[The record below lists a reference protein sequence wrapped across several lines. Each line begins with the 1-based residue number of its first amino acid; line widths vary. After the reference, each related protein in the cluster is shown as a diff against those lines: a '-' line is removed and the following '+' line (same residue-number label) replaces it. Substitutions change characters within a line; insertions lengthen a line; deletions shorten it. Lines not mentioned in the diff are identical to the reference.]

1 MENNFFGEFKVP
13 IIHKFDYLKPKS
25 LSEALTVLAQS
36 KNAAILAGGT
46 DLVDMIKE
54 NVVQPE
60 VVVDI
65 KGLDALNQIKFE
77 SNSLFIGACVTFS
90 DLIESKIIKEKYP
103 VIFEIAKT
111 VASVGIRNRATVIG
125 NICSAV
131 PCMDSGP
138 LLIAYDTTVQ
148 VVGQKG
154 ERNIPATEWFIA
166 PRKTALQ
173 KGELV
178 TGVSLPYPKVKHAGC
193 WVKLGRYT
201 GEDLAQVNLLI
212 LAMADGTFRI
222 SFGAV
227 APVPVR
233 AKKIEQL
240 LNGQTITRSLIEKA
254 KQLIEKEIKP
264 ITDVRATKEYR
275 MHMAK
280 VMFERGLNAAIKRL
294 NDNGPAYGTSVI

>member
-1 MENNFFGEFKVP
+1 MP
-13 IIHKFDYLKPKS
+13 IIHKFDYVKPKNLKETLAL
-25 LSEALTVLAQS
+25 LSQHAS
-36 KNAAILAGGT
+36 YAILAGGT
-46 DLVDMIKE
+46 DLIDLIKE
-54 NVVQPE
+54 NVAQPDI
-60 VVVDI
+60 VVDI
-65 KGLDALNQIKFE
+65 KGLDALNEVKFE
-77 SNSLFIGACVTFS
+77 NDTLIIGAGVTFS
-90 DLIESKIIKEKYP
+90 DLIESKMIKEKYP

-111 VASVGIRNRATVIG
+111 VASVGIRNRATIVG

-138 LLIAYDTTVQ
+138 LLSVYDATVQ

-154 ERNIPATEWFIA
+154 TRNIPAAEWFIA
-166 PRKTALQ
+166 PRKTSLQ

-178 TGVSLPYPKVKHAGC
+178 SGVSILYPKAKHAGC
-193 WVKLGRYT
+193 WVKLGRYA

-212 LAMADGTFRI
+212 LAMTDGTFRI

-254 KQLIEKEIKP
+254 KQLIEEEIKP

-280 VMFERGLNAAIKRL
+280 VMFERGLDTAIKRL
-294 NDNGPAYGTSVI
+294 NGNGSTYGTSLI

>member
-1 MENNFFGEFKVP
+1 VP

-25 LSEALTVLAQS
+25 LGKALTILAQS
-36 KNAAILAGGT
+36 KNVAILAGGT
-46 DLVDMIKE
+46 DLVDMIKD
-54 NVVQPE
+54 NVVQPD

-77 SNSLFIGACVTFS
+77 NDTLFIGAGVTFS

-111 VASVGIRNRATVIG
+111 VASVGIRNRATVVG

-131 PCMDSGP
+131 PCLDSGP
-138 LLIAYDTTVQ
+138 LLSAYEASVTIA
-148 VVGQKG
+148 GSKG
-154 ERNIPATEWFIA
+154 TRNIPAAEWFIA

-212 LAMADGTFRI
+212 LAMIDGTFRI

-227 APVPVR
+227 APIPVR
-233 AKKIEQL
+233 AKKVEKL
-240 LNGQTITRSLIEKA
+240 LNGQTITPSLVEKA
-254 KQLIEKEIKP
+254 KQLIEEEIKP

-280 VMFERGLNAAIKRL
+280 VMFERGLDTAISRL
-294 NDNGPAYGTSVI
+294 NGSGLKYGTSVI

>member
-1 MENNFFGEFKVP
+1 MP

-25 LSEALTVLAQS
+25 LSEALTVLARS

-46 DLVDMIKE
+46 DLVEMIKE
-54 NVVQPE
+54 NVAQPDL
-60 VVVDI
+60 VVDI
-65 KGLDALNQIKFE
+65 KGLDTLNEIKFE
-77 SNSLFIGACVTFS
+77 NDTLFIGAGVTFS
-90 DLIESKIIKEKYP
+90 DLIESKIIREKYP

-111 VASVGIRNRATVIG
+111 VASVGIRNRATVAG

-138 LLIAYDTTVQ
+138 LLMAYDTTVQ

-154 ERNIPATEWFIA
+154 ERNISATEWFVA
-166 PRKTALQ
+166 PRKTALK

-178 TGVSLPYPKVKHAGC
+178 TGVSLPYPKEKHAGC

-212 LAMADGTFRI
+212 LAMVDGTFKI

-233 AKKIEQL
+233 AKKIEKL
-240 LNGQTITRSLIEKA
+240 LSGQTITSSLIEKA
-254 KQLIEKEIKP
+254 KQLIEEEIKP
-264 ITDVRATKEYR
+264 ITDIRATKEYR
-275 MHMAK
+275 MHTAK
-280 VMFERGLNAAIKRL
+280 VMLERGLNAAISRL
-294 NDNGPAYGTSVI
+294 NGGGPEYGTSVI

>member
-1 MENNFFGEFKVP
+1 VP

-25 LSEALTVLAQS
+25 IGEALTILAQS

-54 NVVQPE
+54 NVAQPD

-77 SNSLFIGACVTFS
+77 NDTLFIGAGVTFS

-103 VIFEIAKT
+103 VILEIAKT
-111 VASVGIRNRATVIG
+111 VASVGIRNRATVVG

-138 LLIAYDTTVQ
+138 LLMAYDATVQ

-154 ERNIPATEWFIA
+154 TRNIPAAEWFIA

-212 LAMADGTFRI
+212 LAMADSTFRI

-233 AKKIEQL
+233 ARKVEKL
-240 LNGQTITRSLIEKA
+240 LNGQTITLSLIEKA
-254 KQLIEKEIKP
+254 RQLIEEEIKP
-264 ITDVRATKEYR
+264 ITDVRASKEYR

-280 VMFERGLNAAIKRL
+280 VMFERGLNAAISRL
-294 NDNGPAYGTSVI
+294 TGNSPKYGTSVI

>member
-1 MENNFFGEFKVP
+1 VP

-25 LSEALTVLAQS
+25 LSEALTILAQS

-54 NVVQPE
+54 NVAQPD

-77 SNSLFIGACVTFS
+77 NDTLFIGACVTFS

-111 VASVGIRNRATVIG
+111 VASVGIRNRATVVG

-138 LLIAYDTTVQ
+138 LLSAYDTSVTIA
-148 VVGQKG
+148 GPKCT
-154 ERNIPATEWFIA
+154 RNISATEWFIA

-178 TGVSLPYPKVKHAGC
+178 TGVSLPHPKVKYAGC

-212 LAMADGTFRI
+212 LAMADSTFRI

-233 AKKIEQL
+233 AKQVEKL
-240 LNGQTITRSLIEKA
+240 LNGQIITSSLSEKA
-254 KQLIEKEIKP
+254 KQLIEEEIKP

-280 VMFERGLNAAIKRL
+280 VMFERGLNAAISRL
-294 NDNGPAYGTSVI
+294 NNNGPKYGTSVI

>member
-1 MENNFFGEFKVP
+1 MP

-25 LSEALTVLAQS
+25 LGKALTILAQS
-36 KNAAILAGGT
+36 KNVAILAGGT
-46 DLVDMIKE
+46 DLVDMIKD
-54 NVVQPE
+54 NVVQPD

-77 SNSLFIGACVTFS
+77 NDTLFIGAGVTFS

-111 VASVGIRNRATVIG
+111 VASVGIRNRATVVG

-131 PCMDSGP
+131 PCLDSGP
-138 LLIAYDTTVQ
+138 LLSAYEASVTIA
-148 VVGQKG
+148 GSKG
-154 ERNIPATEWFIA
+154 TRNIPAAEWFIA

-212 LAMADGTFRI
+212 LAMIDGTFRI

-227 APVPVR
+227 APIPVR
-233 AKKIEQL
+233 A
-240 LNGQTITRSLIEKA
+240 
-254 KQLIEKEIKP
+254 
-264 ITDVRATKEYR
+264 
-275 MHMAK
+275 
-280 VMFERGLNAAIKRL
+280 
-294 NDNGPAYGTSVI
+294 

>member
-1 MENNFFGEFKVP
+1 VP

-25 LSEALTVLAQS
+25 IGEILTILAQS

-54 NVVQPE
+54 NVAQPDL
-60 VVVDI
+60 VVDI

-77 SNSLFIGACVTFS
+77 NDTLFIGAGATFS

-103 VIFEIAKT
+103 VIFEVAKT
-111 VASVGIRNRATVIG
+111 VASVGIRNRATVVG

-138 LLIAYDTTVQ
+138 LLIAYDATVQ
-148 VVGQKG
+148 LAGQKG
-154 ERNIPATEWFIA
+154 ERKIPAAEWFIA

-173 KGELV
+173 KGEIV

-212 LAMADGTFRI
+212 LALSDGTFRI

-233 AKKIEQL
+233 ARKVEKL
-240 LNGQTITRSLIEKA
+240 LNGQTITPSLIEKA
-254 KQLIEKEIKP
+254 KQLIEEEIKP

-280 VMFERGLNAAIKRL
+280 VMFERGLDAAISRL
-294 NDNGPAYGTSVI
+294 NGNGPEYGTSVI

>member
-1 MENNFFGEFKVP
+1 MENNFFGEFKLP

-25 LSEALTVLAQS
+25 IGETLTVLAQS

-46 DLVDMIKE
+46 DLIDLIKE

-65 KGLDALNQIKFE
+65 KGIDVLNQIKFE
-77 SNSLFIGACVTFS
+77 NETLFIGAGATFS
-90 DLIESKIIKEKYP
+90 NLIESKTIKEKYP

-111 VASVGIRNRATVIG
+111 VASVGIRNRATVVG
-125 NICSAV
+125 NICSSV

-138 LLIAYDTTVQ
+138 LLMAYDATVR

-154 ERNIPATEWFIA
+154 TRNIPAAEWFIS

-173 KGELV
+173 KDELV
-178 TGVSLPYPKVKHAGC
+178 TNVSLPYPKVKHTGC

-212 LAMADGTFRI
+212 LAIADGMFRI

-233 AKKIEQL
+233 ARKIEQL
-240 LNGQTITRSLIEKA
+240 LNRQSITLSMIEKA
-254 KQLIEKEIKP
+254 KQLIEEEIKP

>member
-1 MENNFFGEFKVP
+1 VP

-54 NVVQPE
+54 NVAQPDL
-60 VVVDI
+60 VVDI
-65 KGLDALNQIKFE
+65 KGLDELNQIKFE
-77 SNSLFIGACVTFS
+77 NDTLFIGAGATFS

-103 VIFEIAKT
+103 VIFEVAKT
-111 VASVGIRNRATVIG
+111 VASVGIRNRATVVG

-138 LLIAYDTTVQ
+138 LLIAYDATVQ
-148 VVGQKG
+148 LAGQKG
-154 ERNIPATEWFIA
+154 ERKIPAAEWFIA

-173 KGELV
+173 KGEIV

-212 LAMADGTFRI
+212 LALSDGTFRI

-227 APVPVR
+227 VPIPVR
-233 AKKIEQL
+233 AKKIEKL
-240 LNGQTITRSLIEKA
+240 LNGQTITPSLIEKA
-254 KQLIEKEIKP
+254 KQLIEEEIKP

-275 MHMAK
+275 IHMAK
-280 VMFERGLNAAIKRL
+280 VMFERGLDAAIRRL
-294 NDNGPAYGTSVI
+294 NGNGQAYGTSMI

>member
-1 MENNFFGEFKVP
+1 MP
-13 IIHKFDYLKPKS
+13 IIHKFDYLKPKNIG
-25 LSEALTVLAQS
+25 EALTVLAKS
-36 KNAAILAGGT
+36 KNTAILAGGT
-46 DLVDMIKE
+46 DLIDLIKE

-65 KGLDALNQIKFE
+65 KGLDELNQIKFE
-77 SNSLFIGACVTFS
+77 NDSLFIGAGVTFS

-103 VIFEIAKT
+103 VIFEISKT
-111 VASVGIRNRATVIG
+111 VASVGIRNRATVVG

-138 LLIAYDTTVQ
+138 LLMAYDATVQ

-154 ERNIPATEWFIA
+154 TRNIPAAEWFIA
-166 PRKTALQ
+166 PRKTSLQ

-178 TGVSLPYPKVKHAGC
+178 SGISLLFPKVKHAGC

-233 AKKIEQL
+233 ARKVEKL
-240 LNGQTITRSLIEKA
+240 LNGQAITPTLIEKA
-254 KQLIEKEIKP
+254 NQLIEEEIKP

-280 VMFERGLNAAIKRL
+280 VMFERGLNATISRL
-294 NDNGPAYGTSVI
+294 TGKSPKYGTSVI

>member
-1 MENNFFGEFKVP
+1 MP

-54 NVVQPE
+54 NVAQPDL
-60 VVVDI
+60 VVDI
-65 KGLDALNQIKFE
+65 KGLDELNQIKFE
-77 SNSLFIGACVTFS
+77 NDTLFIGAGATFS

-103 VIFEIAKT
+103 VIFEVAKT
-111 VASVGIRNRATVIG
+111 VASVGIRNRATVVG

-138 LLIAYDTTVQ
+138 LLIAYDATVQ
-148 VVGQKG
+148 LAGQKG
-154 ERNIPATEWFIA
+154 ERKIPAAEWFIA

-173 KGELV
+173 KGEIV

-212 LAMADGTFRI
+212 LALSDGTFRI

-227 APVPVR
+227 VPIPVR
-233 AKKIEQL
+233 AKKIEKL
-240 LNGQTITRSLIEKA
+240 LNGQTITPSLIEKA
-254 KQLIEKEIKP
+254 KQLIEEEIKP

-275 MHMAK
+275 IHMAK
-280 VMFERGLNAAIKRL
+280 VMFERGLDAAIRRL
-294 NDNGPAYGTSVI
+294 NGNGQAYGTSMI